1 MNFYS
6 KISIQFDCYVAEG
19 GYSLQSSLIKAN
31 KKESYFDNSYSLIQ
45 KIKNLG
51 QHQGFMKYC

>member
-19 GYSLQSSLIKAN
+19 GYSLESSLIKTN

-45 KIKNLG
+45 KNQKT
-51 QHQGFMKYC
+51 KTPY